1 MDQGRYSEF
10 NRINFMLMSIAKL
23 YHDAIVRFGLSE
35 NTGLILRFLSE
46 FGGSCPLSAIY
57 KTMGIRKQT
66 VNSAIRKLEADGI
79 VYLEQ
84 DTGRSKRVVL
94 TESGR
99 ELAEKTVGQIHSA
112 EVHVLDDWTREEIQ
126 TYILLLT
133 KIASSTKR
141 ELDKLDY
148 PD

>member
-1 MDQGRYSEF
+1 MDQGKYSDF

-23 YHDAIVRFGLSE
+23 YHDAITRFGLSE
-35 NTGLILRFLSE
+35 NAGLILRFLSE

-66 VNSAIRKLEADGI
+66 MNSVIRKLEADGI

-94 TESGR
+94 TDSGR
-99 ELAEKTVGQIHSA
+99 ELAEKTVCQIHSA

-133 KIASSTKR
+133 RIASSTKR

>member
-1 MDQGRYSEF
+1 MDQGKYNDF

-35 NTGLILRFLSE
+35 NAGLILRFLSE

-66 VNSAIRKLEADGI
+66 MNSVIRKLEADGI

-99 ELAEKTVGQIHSA
+99 ELANKTVRQIHSA
-112 EVHVLDDWTREEIQ
+112 EVHVLDDWTQEEIQ

>member
-1 MDQGRYSEF
+1 MDQGRYSDF

-35 NTGLILRFLSE
+35 NAGLILRFLSE

-57 KTMGIRKQT
+57 KTMGVRKQT
-66 VNSAIRKLEADGI
+66 VNSSIRKLEAEGI

-99 ELAEKTVGQIHSA
+99 ELAERTVDQIHSA
-112 EVHVLDDWTREEIQ
+112 EVHVLDDWTQEEIQ

>member
-1 MDQGRYSEF
+1 MAEF
-10 NRINFMLMSIAKL
+10 T
-23 YHDAIVRFGLSE
+23 VC
-35 NTGLILRFLSE
+35 LRM
-46 FGGSCPLSAIY
+46 P
-57 KTMGIRKQT
+57 
-66 VNSAIRKLEADGI
+66 I

-99 ELAEKTVGQIHSA
+99 ELAEKTVAQIHSA
-112 EVHVLDDWTREEIQ
+112 EVHVLDDWTQEEIQ

-133 KIASSTKR
+133 KIASSTQR

>member
-1 MDQGRYSEF
+1 MDQGKFSDF

-35 NTGLILRFLSE
+35 NAGLILRFLSE

-66 VNSAIRKLEADGI
+66 MNSVIRKLEADGI

-94 TESGR
+94 TDSGR
-99 ELAEKTVGQIHSA
+99 ELAEKTVAQIHSA
-112 EVHVLDDWTREEIQ
+112 EVHVLDDWTQEEIQ

>member
-1 MDQGRYSEF
+1 
-10 NRINFMLMSIAKL
+10 MLMSIAKL

-46 FGGSCPLSAIY
+46 FGGCCPLSAIY

-66 VNSAIRKLEADGI
+66 VNSAIRKMEADGI

-99 ELAEKTVGQIHSA
+99 ELAEKTVAQIHSA
-112 EVHVLDDWTREEIQ
+112 EVHVLDDWTQEEIQ

-133 KIASSTKR
+133 KIASSTQR

>member
-1 MDQGRYSEF
+1 MDQGRYSDF

-46 FGGSCPLSAIY
+46 FGGCCPLSAIY

-66 VNSAIRKLEADGI
+66 VNSAIRKMEADGI

-99 ELAEKTVGQIHSA
+99 ELAERTVDQIHSA
-112 EVHVLDDWTREEIQ
+112 
-126 TYILLLT
+126 
-133 KIASSTKR
+133 
-141 ELDKLDY
+141 
-148 PD
+148 

>member
-1 MDQGRYSEF
+1 
-10 NRINFMLMSIAKL
+10 
-23 YHDAIVRFGLSE
+23 
-35 NTGLILRFLSE
+35 
-46 FGGSCPLSAIY
+46 
-57 KTMGIRKQT
+57 MGIRKQT
-66 VNSAIRKLEADGI
+66 MNSVIRKLEADGI

-94 TESGR
+94 TDSGR
-99 ELAEKTVGQIHSA
+99 ELAEKTVCQIHSA